1 MQIERWHMMNKTIIV
16 WIRKDFR
23 LVDNPALFHAAK
35 EGMVVPVYIHDD
47 YEESSMGSAS
57 KWWLHHALNDFKT
70 SIKKIK
76 GTLIVQKGN
85 PKDVLQKLLH
95 ETNAQDIYW
104 NRRYEPHALK
114 KDKELQ
120 AFFSE
125 QQINIRT
132 FEGFLLHEPW
142 KITKENGEPYKV
154 FTAYYKASQK
164 HSVSSAVKK
173 VTSIQA
179 SSKPVESLSV
189 SDLDLL
195 PSIPWDET
203 IKSTWEATEKGAID
217 VFKTFLKNKL
227 LHYEKGRDF
236 PAEALNSFLSP
247 YFATGQLSARV
258 LYHYLRTKAEKIS
271 SGAFEQ
277 QAEMFI
283 RQLIWRDFAYQ
294 LLYHFPHTTTEP
306 LNEKFKQFQWADGN
320 EELQAWKNGK
330 TGYPL
335 VDAGMRELWET
346 GFMHN
351 RVRMVTASFLVKHLL
366 IHWKHGANWF
376 FDTLV
381 DADLANNTMG
391 WQWVA
396 GSGAD
401 AAPYFRIF
409 NPITQSEKFDKEGE
423 YIKKW
428 LPELKDIPSSYI
440 HKPWEAPAD
449 VLEKANVTL
458 NKTYPAPIVDH
469 KAARERAL
477 EHYQHIK

>member
-1 MQIERWHMMNKTIIV
+1 
-16 WIRKDFR
+16 
-23 LVDNPALFHAAK
+23 
-35 EGMVVPVYIHDD
+35 
-47 YEESSMGSAS
+47 
-57 KWWLHHALNDFKT
+57 
-70 SIKKIK
+70 
-76 GTLIVQKGN
+76 
-85 PKDVLQKLLH
+85 
-95 ETNAQDIYW
+95 
-104 NRRYEPHALK
+104 
-114 KDKELQ
+114 
-120 AFFSE
+120 
-125 QQINIRT
+125 
-132 FEGFLLHEPW
+132 
-142 KITKENGEPYKV
+142 
-154 FTAYYKASQK
+154 
-164 HSVSSAVKK
+164 
-173 VTSIQA
+173 
-179 SSKPVESLSV
+179 
-189 SDLDLL
+189 LL

-217 VFKTFLKNKL
+217 VFKTFLKNKM

-258 LYHYLRTKAEKIS
+258 LYHYLRTKAEKVGS
-271 SGAFEQ
+271 DAFEQ

-351 RVRMVTASFLVKHLL
+351 RVRMVAASFLVKHLL